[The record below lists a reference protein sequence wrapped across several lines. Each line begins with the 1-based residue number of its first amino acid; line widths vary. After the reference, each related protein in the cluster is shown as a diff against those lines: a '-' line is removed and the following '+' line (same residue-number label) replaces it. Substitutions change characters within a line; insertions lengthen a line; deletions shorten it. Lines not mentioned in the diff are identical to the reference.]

1 MQNDAYTIHY
11 MHMWFLCLDLFKRT
25 RFLRFQSH
33 NTWHIEIVLPHRIF
47 VVNIYMI
54 GQSGKVETESG
65 QTTLKNLYH
74 YLNSL
79 DLHETRNAVF
89 LCNQTEFEFSRSAT
103 CKSLQVLTR
112 ATCLWDFYGFLNR
125 EDPHRIFYVLL
136 FF

>member
-1 MQNDAYTIHY
+1 MEKTLPYIVVCSAEWCIVSKY

-33 NTWHIEIVLPHRIF
+33 NTWDIEIVLPHRIF

-79 DLHETRNAVF
+79 DLHEMRNAVF
-89 LCNQTEFEFSRSAT
+89 LCNIKPNSSFPGQQHAKAF
-103 CKSLQVLTR
+103 KSWQGQLVS
-112 ATCLWDFYGFLNR
+112 G
-125 EDPHRIFYVLL
+125 IFTA
-136 FF
+136 F